1 MKRAFTAL
9 AGALAAAGV
18 LLASAPADAAV
29 LSVPTPAPVAVAS
42 RTVTVPLRAVL
53 SPQFSARGPWGAY
66 EADVWVNGAYG
77 WRQVGTLHG
86 TSPTVTGRVRLD
98 AAEVGA
104 GRVPLWLLDPTD
116 GDAQRVTVTLKRRTV
131 VSRPFMEACGGWV
144 YVRAL
149 VRHYNPATG
158 TYGPSKASPVRVQKR
173 TPAGWVTVALI
184 TTDTRGV
191 VAGYVPLGY
200 GATLVRLVRLD
211 GTTVTSGTSPVVGVE
226 TVPGW
231 C

>member
-1 MKRAFTAL
+1 VKRALTAL
-9 AGALAAAGV
+9 TLAAGV
-18 LLASAPADAAV
+18 LLAPTSADAAV
-29 LSVPTPAPVAVAS
+29 LSVPTPAPVVVAS
-42 RTVTVPLRAVL
+42 RTVVVPLRAVL

-86 TSPTVTGRVRLD
+86 ATPTVTGRVRLD

-116 GDAQRVTVTLKRRTV
+116 GDVQRVTVTLKRRTV
-131 VSRPFMEACGGWV
+131 VSRPLVEACGGWV

-158 TYGPSKASPVRVQKR
+158 SYGPSKASPVRVQKR

-184 TTDTRGV
+184 TTDTRGI
-191 VAGYVPLGY
+191 VAGYVPVGY
-200 GATLVRLVRLD
+200 GSMLVRLARLD
-211 GTTVTSGTSPVVGVE
+211 GATVTAGSSPVVGVE